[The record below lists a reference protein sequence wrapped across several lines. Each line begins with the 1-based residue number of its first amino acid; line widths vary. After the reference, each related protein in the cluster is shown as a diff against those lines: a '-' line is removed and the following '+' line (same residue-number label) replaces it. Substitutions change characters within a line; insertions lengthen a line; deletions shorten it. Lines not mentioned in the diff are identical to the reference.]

1 MGAGKAREPV
11 RGITMTPDILWATS
25 LPANADAGAQAARV
39 ASWGGRV
46 QSFND
51 AEEAAAL
58 VAAAAEVV
66 TVARS
71 GRKSLGKPVPFL
83 ADILDHQRTAA
94 VPLLGIVNADI
105 AFEATLLERAWLAD
119 AARQALVCIRRT
131 DVADESAPLAH
142 GSQLPQG
149 FDAFLYPAAMIPA
162 LRAEGFCLGMPFWD
176 FWMPAAAALAGYP
189 VIMVTAPVAR
199 HVIYPTRWDASA
211 PVFMQM
217 FVQALTL
224 AAASSKPP
232 MLAALLTHQVAVVRG
247 LADLAAASDDAARL
261 LNGVY
266 DDFQHRILGA
276 VAAIA
281 RLVETIPAEKNDPL
295 GLDPNAPDI

>member
-1 MGAGKAREPV
+1 
-11 RGITMTPDILWATS
+11 MTPEILWATS
-25 LPANADAGAQAARV
+25 LPANDDAGAQAARV

-66 TVARS
+66 AVARS

-83 ADILDHQRTAA
+83 ADILDHQRAA
-94 VPLLGIVNADI
+94 AAPVLGIVNADI
-105 AFEATLLERAWLAD
+105 AIEASAAERAWLAES
-119 AARQALVCIRRT
+119 AQGALVCIRRT
-131 DVADESAPLAH
+131 DVADETAPLD
-142 GSQLPQG
+142 GGTQLPQG
-149 FDAFLYPAAMIPA
+149 FDAFLYPSGMIPA

-176 FWMPAAAALAGYP
+176 FWMPAAAVLAGYP
-189 VIMVTAPVAR
+189 VIVVTAPVAR
-199 HVIYPTRWDASA
+199 HVIHPTRWDASA
-211 PVFMQM
+211 PVFMQV

-224 AAASSKPP
+224 AAASARPP

-247 LADLAAASDDAARL
+247 LADLAAANADAASL

-266 DDFQHRILGA
+266 DDFQHRVLGVIA
-276 VAAIA
+276 ASARHVAG
-281 RLVETIPAEKNDPL
+281 IPC
-295 GLDPNAPDI
+295 